1 MTEVER
7 GRMPRAPAGWK
18 PALRDGAAHAGM
30 VGSVS
35 FCVAVKRVHGST
47 LDRVAWRVASSMDSV
62 DWVQRKVTKSIRRGR
77 RWTPMGRSRNPGTGT
92 AAGYRLTAGRDG
104 RTLAVSAMSPK
115 PHSYRCLHEEL
126 VPGASSRPTSSKT
139 GSDQNGVNLRSAT
152 WSTAAENQLTKRT
165 VPGYFRMAMVAAEGE
180 DADVGVDCRAPADGR
195 VDARAEPAA
204 GRARPPREA
213 SESGRS
219 VSRVKT
225 DPPHSKL
232 TELVTGDWIPDKE
245 SE

>member
-1 MTEVER
+1 M
-7 GRMPRAPAGWK
+7 
-18 PALRDGAAHAGM
+18 
-30 VGSVS
+30 
-35 FCVAVKRVHGST
+35 RVHGGT
-47 LDRVAWRVASSMDSV
+47 LDRLARQVTSSLDSV
-62 DWVQRKVTKSIRRGR
+62 DWVLRKVTQSIRRGR

-180 DADVGVDCRAPADGR
+180 DADGGVDCRAPADGR

-204 GRARPPREA
+204 GLVRAPRQVGET
-213 SESGRS
+213 EES
-219 VSRVKT
+219 VSKVRT
-225 DPPHSKL
+225 DPRPLSTRTMMVNHRSPRGM
-232 TELVTGDWIPDKE
+232 TSG
-245 SE
+245 SS